1 MPMCLLLR
9 SGHMST
15 IKMFLALFLIGG
27 AVYVGAKIIPPFFGN
42 YQFQDAVKNEATLDT
57 YTSKNENDIR
67 TSVFRKAQDLDI
79 PITEEQI
86 HVQRQGMQGSGII
99 IIRAPYVVH
108 VDLPGYPMDLH
119 FDASTENRGVL

>member
-1 MPMCLLLR
+1 
-9 SGHMST
+9 MST
-15 IKMFLALFLIGG
+15 IKMFLSLFLIG
-27 AVYVGAKIIPPFFGN
+27 ATVYVGAKIIPPFFEN

-57 YTSKNENDIR
+57 YTSKNESDIR
-67 TSVFRKAQDLDI
+67 TAVFRKAQDLEI

>member
-1 MPMCLLLR
+1 
-9 SGHMST
+9 MST
-15 IKMFLALFLIGG
+15 IKMFFALFVIAA
-27 AVYVGAKIIPPFFGN
+27 AVFVGAKIIPPYFDN
-42 YQFQDAVKNEATLDT
+42 YQFKDAVKNEATLDT

-67 TSVFRKAQDLDI
+67 TAVFRKAQDFDI

-86 HVQRQGMQGSGII
+86 HVQRQGMQGSGMI

>member
-1 MPMCLLLR
+1 
-9 SGHMST
+9 MST
-15 IKMFLALFLIGG
+15 IKMFLALFMICGG
-27 AVYVGAKIIPPFFGN
+27 VYVGAKIVPPFFEN
-42 YQFQDAVKNEATLDT
+42 YQFQDAVRNEATLDT
-57 YTSKNENDIR
+57 YTSKNEGDIR
-67 TSVFRKAQDLDI
+67 TAVFRKAQDLDI

-86 HVQRQGMQGSGII
+86 RVQRQGAQGSGII

>member
-1 MPMCLLLR
+1 MCLLLR
-9 SGHMST
+9 SGQMST
-15 IKMFLALFLIGG
+15 IKMLFGLFLIAG
-27 AVYVGAKIIPPFFGN
+27 AVYVGAKIIPPFFDN

-86 HVQRQGMQGSGII
+86 HVQRQGMQGSGLI

>member
-1 MPMCLLLR
+1 
-9 SGHMST
+9 MST

-27 AVYVGAKIIPPFFGN
+27 AVYVGAKIIPPFFEN
-42 YQFQDAVKNEATLDT
+42 YQFQHAVKNEATLDT
-57 YTSKNENDIR
+57 YTTKNENDIS
-67 TSVFRKAQDLDI
+67 TAVFRKAQDLEI

-99 IIRAPYVVH
+99 IIRIPYVVH

>member
-1 MPMCLLLR
+1 
-9 SGHMST
+9 MST
-15 IKMFLALFLIGG
+15 IKMLLSLFGIAA
-27 AVYVGAKIIPPFFGN
+27 AVYVGAKVIPPFFEN
-42 YQFQDAVKNEATLDT
+42 YQFQDAVRNEATLDT

-67 TSVFRKAQDLDI
+67 TAVFRKAQDLDI

-86 HVQRQGMQGSGII
+86 HVQRQGLQGNGFI

>member
-1 MPMCLLLR
+1 
-9 SGHMST
+9 MST
-15 IKMFLALFLIGG
+15 IKMFLALFAIGA
-27 AVYVGAKIIPPFFGN
+27 AVFVGAKVIPPYFDN
-42 YQFQDAVKNEATLDT
+42 YEFQDAVRNEATLDT
-57 YTSKNENDIR
+57 YTNKNETDIR
-67 TSVFRKAQDLDI
+67 TAVFRKAQDLDI

-86 HVQRQGMQGSGII
+86 HVQRQGMQGSGLI